1 MRALIFSVLALT
13 LTAAC
18 GNRGADGAPFRAIGP
33 EQSSFLVTPAA
44 PLVTPPA
51 FVLPS
56 PTPGGANRATQ

>member
-18 GNRGADGAPFRAIGP
+18 GNRGADGVAFRDIGP
-33 EQSSFLVTPAA
+33 EQSTFLVTPAD
-44 PLVTPPA
+44 PLEIPPTFA
-51 FVLPS
+51 LPA